1 MVPTLKV
8 PKDALK
14 ENGFINGY
22 VKDGSREVQYE
33 NCIYLL
39 FKPEDLDMFR
49 DFLDD
54 EYERTKDL
62 IDDYD
67 YEGGYVVVV
76 YQLDPKHKNDFKLIK
91 EGKYSKTSKQFQ
103 EIFPKIIKILKEGLH
118 KDEISLQYR
127 IFNKTEDLKLY
138 WEEKIGVELDEDM
151 EIWQG
156 WIEEKEILH
165 PKILE
170 HV

>member
-1 MVPTLKV
+1 M
-8 PKDALK
+8 
-14 ENGFINGY
+14 
-22 VKDGSREVQYE
+22 
-33 NCIYLL
+33 L
-39 FKPEDLDMFR
+39 FR
-49 DFLDD
+49 S
-54 EYERTKDL
+54 
-62 IDDYD
+62 
-67 YEGGYVVVV
+67 EGGFVVLV
-76 YQLDPKHKNDFKLIK
+76 YQLSSKHEKDFKLVK

-103 EIFPKIIKILKEGLH
+103 EIFPKVVKILRNGLH